1 MANVKN
7 LTVRGMLHRSAR
19 YFPDNEAA
27 VDESY
32 RYTYAELLDKVRR
45 TAAIYH
51 RMGVRKGDRVA
62 LMLLPSANHVV
73 ALFAAYEIG
82 AIPVGLHVRESTKLL
97 LATLER
103 LSPRVLVYDPSFTDA
118 VDELRDRLPFIT
130 GYIGARSG

>member
-45 TAAIYH
+45 PVE
-51 RMGVRKGDRVA
+51 VR
-62 LMLLPSANHVV
+62 P
-73 ALFAAYEIG
+73 
-82 AIPVGLHVRESTKLL
+82 
-97 LATLER
+97 
-103 LSPRVLVYDPSFTDA
+103 
-118 VDELRDRLPFIT
+118 
-130 GYIGARSG
+130 